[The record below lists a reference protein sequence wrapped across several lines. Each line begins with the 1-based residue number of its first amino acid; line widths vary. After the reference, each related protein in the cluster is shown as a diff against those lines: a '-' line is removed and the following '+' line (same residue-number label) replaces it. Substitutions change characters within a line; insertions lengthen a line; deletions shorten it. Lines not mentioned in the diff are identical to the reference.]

1 MSYGPHGQG
10 DPGSHRGDIQ
20 QREAI
25 MAISEEQLTL
35 DIETIE
41 ADLEQQVADYFSD
54 WEVDDLDD
62 PNPAPYRGR
71 IVYA

>member
-1 MSYGPHGQG
+1 
-10 DPGSHRGDIQ
+10 
-20 QREAI
+20 

-35 DIETIE
+35 DLETIE

-54 WEVDDLDD
+54 WEVDDLDA
-62 PNPAPYRGR
+62 PNPAPYHGR